1 MVGAKEQQTD
11 QPCLGHVVGSA
22 IERTYNVDDRLTGDR
37 EAFDKLVGRNTQLAI
52 AATGATLLRRAM
64 KDPEAFDLTSLV
76 IKPNGT
82 ACYEYR
88 AKNSFGAVLPSSAVL
103 TKAGKMLTQSRTE
116 MHSSV
121 FGTRIALSAA
131 VMRSLVWSRD
141 LARSERSSF
150 RWPVRNQI

>member
-88 AKNSFGAVLPSSAVL
+88 AKNSF
-103 TKAGKMLTQSRTE
+103 
-116 MHSSV
+116 
-121 FGTRIALSAA
+121 
-131 VMRSLVWSRD
+131 
-141 LARSERSSF
+141 RSSSSKQRRTYEGRQNACPAQNGNAF
-150 RWPVRNQI
+150 VGIWNKDCTVSGCDEIAGVVKRFGAQ